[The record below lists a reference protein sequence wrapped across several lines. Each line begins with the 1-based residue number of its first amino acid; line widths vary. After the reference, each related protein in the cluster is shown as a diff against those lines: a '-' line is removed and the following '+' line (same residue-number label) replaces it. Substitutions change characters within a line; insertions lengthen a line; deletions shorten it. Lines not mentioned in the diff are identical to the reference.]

1 MGGSDQI
8 KVANFHEEI
17 VALGPKRG
25 WEHNR
30 LPLRNI
36 PRNVIPRSKLYLVFN
51 DFEQET
57 TLTKRVTFSCIV
69 PVWKGPCCYELF
81 VQLLQCQARCCL
93 AAQCSRQWRR
103 RSATSPVLEDLLN

>member
-1 MGGSDQI
+1 MGGSDPI

-17 VALGPKRG
+17 AALGPKCG

-36 PRNVIPRSKLYLVFN
+36 PRNIIPRSKLYLVFN

-57 TLTKRVTFSCIV
+57 TLTRRVTFSCIV
-69 PVWKGPCCYELF
+69 PVWKGPCYYELL
-81 VQLLQCQARCCL
+81 VQPLHARHGAALPLSARLSGEGGQQPLLHL
-93 AAQCSRQWRR
+93 KIY
-103 RSATSPVLEDLLN
+103 